1 MAARQV
7 QARTFAQERES
18 VPAARHYVVG
28 LLDHL
33 PDDLTTTA
41 ALLVSELAANAVL
54 YGAGPFEVSV
64 ERSDGS
70 ARVGVTDAGSGDP
83 TPQRPSDTAEH
94 GRGLQLVG
102 ALASAWG
109 VQRDTVTK
117 TVWFELRA

>member
-1 MAARQV
+1 MAAGQV
-7 QARTFAQERES
+7 QSRTFAQTRES
-18 VPAARHYVVG
+18 VPAARRYVVG

-54 YGAGPFEVSV
+54 YGAGPFEVTV
-64 ERSDGS
+64 HRSEGT
-70 ARVGVTDAGSGDP
+70 ARIGVTDAGSGDP
-83 TPQRPSDTAEH
+83 APQHPNDTAEH

-109 VQRDTVTK
+109 VHRDTANK

>member
-1 MAARQV
+1 MAAGRMQS
-7 QARTFAQERES
+7 RTFEQTRES
-18 VPAARHYVVG
+18 VPAARRYVVD
-28 LLDHL
+28 LLAQL
-33 PDDLTTTA
+33 PDDLATTA

-64 ERSDGS
+64 QRSEQG
-70 ARVGVTDAGSGDP
+70 ARVGVTDGGSGEP
-83 TPQRPSDTAEH
+83 TPQHPSDTAEH

-109 VQRDTVTK
+109 VQRDTANK